1 MTQDN
6 NVKCWVDCWKASIQS
21 NKAVT
26 DELQAAR
33 WNERA
38 DQFAQNM
45 DDERRQ
51 KRTADVLGFL
61 EEAGFSPE
69 DTCVLDIGCGP
80 GTLSLPFA
88 RAGAD
93 VTALDIS
100 TRMLDRLRETAQNE
114 GLRINAVECSW
125 WSADID
131 KLGFRNKFDLVVA
144 SMTPAVKD
152 VETFDR
158 MMACSK
164 QFCYYSG
171 FVRREDTDRT
181 RQEILRKILGEEPR
195 NHSHGP
201 GLVYPFMYST
211 CLVTGRF

>member
-88 RAGAD
+88 RAGAY

-100 TRMLDRLRETAQNE
+100 TRMLDRLGNRTKKGYVSTRSSGGQPTSTNL
-114 GLRINAVECSW
+114 GSGTSSIRGRIH
-125 WSADID
+125 DT
-131 KLGFRNKFDLVVA
+131 GG
-144 SMTPAVKD
+144 KD

-158 MMACSK
+158 
-164 QFCYYSG
+164 
-171 FVRREDTDRT
+171 
-181 RQEILRKILGEEPR
+181 
-195 NHSHGP
+195 
-201 GLVYPFMYST
+201 
-211 CLVTGRF
+211 